1 MILSSRFTHP
11 RDQDPEVTLT
21 MPEYEAPEKKSTR
34 GYPKA
39 DRFLVPLAPT
49 SSSGELNQF
58 LPLAPWEP
66 PAT

>member
-1 MILSSRFTHP
+1 
-11 RDQDPEVTLT
+11 

-49 SSSGELNQF
+49 SSSEELNQF